1 MFFQYHSNFE
11 IKVPQ
16 YYFISM
22 NISKFHSFSFI
33 SLWLALPLFSEVDFL
48 RDVKPVLEHNCVSCH
63 REGNVKGNVRLDTK
77 EEAFKGDDVIIA
89 GNPEDSSL
97 YWTTTLPTDDELFM
111 PPIKNEEKDYP
122 LTDAEKKILHDWIKE
137 GAKWPDDVVLKT
149 EKDYPKKLI
158 SLSMYNLSWSL
169 IALPATTRVKGDLRL
184 DSFEH
189 AFAADHVIVPGEPL
203 DSDLWV
209 LCTLPMDD
217 EMFMPPEGN
226 DPLSSTDLFLLRR
239 WIEEGADW
247 PESAK
252 LAPQKKSFT
261 TLGMLAKDL
270 YKELGFEAGKSQDEF
285 TSYRQE
291 IETSNINF
299 EMLPIKGG
307 IPYGKP
313 CFR

>member
-1 MFFQYHSNFE
+1 
-11 IKVPQ
+11 
-16 YYFISM
+16 M

-149 EKDYPKKLI
+149 EKI
-158 SLSMYNLSWSL
+158 TQRN
-169 IALPATTRVKGDLRL
+169 
-184 DSFEH
+184 
-189 AFAADHVIVPGEPL
+189 
-203 DSDLWV
+203 
-209 LCTLPMDD
+209 
-217 EMFMPPEGN
+217 
-226 DPLSSTDLFLLRR
+226 
-239 WIEEGADW
+239 
-247 PESAK
+247 
-252 LAPQKKSFT
+252 
-261 TLGMLAKDL
+261 
-270 YKELGFEAGKSQDEF
+270 
-285 TSYRQE
+285 
-291 IETSNINF
+291 
-299 EMLPIKGG
+299 
-307 IPYGKP
+307 
-313 CFR
+313 